1 VTNSFDFG
9 ANWLDFSQSVLD
21 QDRLVQ
27 ASQSLETLLGPG
39 ALKGQSFIDV
49 GSGTGLFSLAAKKNG
64 AGPVIGLDIN
74 PTCIAVAQKNAIRF
88 GLHDQTQF
96 CQINILDTAQ
106 VSQLSPANIV
116 YAWGSLHHTGQLS
129 LALQNT
135 ASLVKPNGYLIVAI
149 YNKHWSSPWW
159 RRIKHAYVS
168 APRFCQKIL
177 IGLML
182 PIIAAAKFAV
192 TGKNPFKKERG
203 MDFRIDVIDWVGG
216 YPYEYAS
223 PSEMTERLAALG
235 FELQKM
241 TLPAAP
247 TGCVEYVCRK
257 K

>member
-1 VTNSFDFG
+1 MTNSFDFG

-21 QDRLVQ
+21 QDRLAQ
-27 ASQSLETLLGPG
+27 ACDSLENLFGPSY
-39 ALKGQSFIDV
+39 LKGKSFIDV

-64 AGPVIGLDIN
+64 ADSVVGLDIN
-74 PTCIAVAQKNAIRF
+74 PTCIAVAKQNALRF
-88 GLHDQTQF
+88 GLQNEPHF
-96 CQINILDTAQ
+96 YQINILDTAQ
-106 VSQLSPANIV
+106 VSKLSPADIV
-116 YAWGSLHHTGQLS
+116 YAWGSLHHTGNLS
-129 LALQNT
+129 LALKNAT
-135 ASLVKPNGYLIVAI
+135 RLVKPGGHFLVAI

-159 RRIKHAYVS
+159 HRIKRAYVR

-182 PIIAAAKFAV
+182 PLIAAAKFAV

-223 PSEMTERLAALG
+223 PSEMTERLEALG
-235 FELQKM
+235 FEVKK
-241 TLPAAP
+241 TILPATP
-247 TGCVEYVCRK
+247 TGCVEYICRK